1 MDRGKF
7 TSGRTGMEQEKHLE
21 SEDLGFRFLFCH
33 LIAVEYWQITLSLI
47 LSFLIC
53 KIGTL
58 LCHSLCEVTMN
69 NSMKNS

>member
-1 MDRGKF
+1 
-7 TSGRTGMEQEKHLE
+7 MEQEKHLE

-33 LIAVEYWQITLSLI
+33 LIAVEFRQITLSLS

-58 LCHSLCEVTMN
+58 ILCHSLCEGTIHKEHLVLY
-69 NSMKNS
+69 KL

>member
-1 MDRGKF
+1 
-7 TSGRTGMEQEKHLE
+7 MEQEKHLE

-33 LIAVEYWQITLSLI
+33 LIAVEFQQITLSLS

-58 LCHSLCEVTMN
+58 ILCHSLCEVMIHEEHLVLY
-69 NSMKNS
+69 KL